1 MIKHF
6 YFWGFNWAW
15 VKKVKWFQV
24 ILHIANNS
32 IKHQSFV
39 YTQLNDQ
46 TVLFQ
51 AIQFSISYLFALNLK
66 VKQFDLTHR

>member
-1 MIKHF
+1 MHT
-6 YFWGFNWAW
+6 
-15 VKKVKWFQV
+15 VKYFQV
-24 ILHIANNS
+24 LRFNSNNS

-51 AIQFSISYLFALNLK
+51 AIQFSISHLFELNLNDK
-66 VKQFDLTHR
+66 VHSSNDKHFYLTPR